1 MNATIMNA
9 DWLHYNK
16 RQITFALGANTS
28 GCNYRVEVT
37 GETICA

>member
-1 MNATIMNA
+1 MNA

-16 RQITFALGANTS
+16 RQITFTSEANTS
-28 GCNYRVEVT
+28 TCNYHVKVK